1 MGAIVRP
8 GSNHPRSK
16 AVLLG
21 FKFQKALIQTQ
32 NRDPRTGETLRY
44 TFPGYMFTAYG
55 APFAVYQNPV
65 NNFWCARL

>member
-1 MGAIVRP
+1 M
-8 GSNHPRSK
+8 
-16 AVLLG
+16 G